1 MDNISFRTSIEEG
14 PDKQA
19 KVLFEGP
26 RRKMIELVLRNG
38 FSLAAHRAAEPIAI
52 QCVAGSGRLE
62 VGGEFVALSPGVLV
76 TLEANEVH
84 AVQALPAVAILLT
97 RFTG

>member
-1 MDNISFRTSIEEG
+1 MERLLFSTNLEVG

-19 KVLFEGP
+19 RVLFEGP
-26 RRKMIELVLRNG
+26 RRKMMELVLRNG
-38 FSLAAHRAAEPIAI
+38 FSLAAHKAAEPITI
-52 QCVAGSGRLE
+52 QWLAGSGRLE
-62 VGGEFVALSPGVLV
+62 VGGEFVGLSPGVLV

-84 AVQALPAVAILLT
+84 AVHAQPAVAILLT